1 MEQCRHFESIPSN
14 FSNFIIL
21 RPGPRIYAYTSPL
34 LLLQLHQ
41 QQQLLSII
49 YIIITLIITYNT
61 LNCEYYYS
69 ILTSHAA
76 YERSDGPSK
85 RPAAKR
91 PCIYILFLPDAKRPP
106 SLRIAHT
113 GTRYEILD
121 LRDSFGAGTRN
132 SACSSGRCSSGM
144 GPQSTPFW
152 RRARLA
158 LAPRRFAGHPRRS
171 LFAGWALPE
180 RNVFGGRHR

>member
-1 MEQCRHFESIPSN
+1 M
-14 FSNFIIL
+14 
-21 RPGPRIYAYTSPL
+21 
-34 LLLQLHQ
+34 
-41 QQQLLSII
+41 
-49 YIIITLIITYNT
+49 
-61 LNCEYYYS
+61 
-69 ILTSHAA
+69 TSHAA

-180 RNVFGGRHR
+180 RNVFGGWHRWEDPSRKACYKLFSVMEDQSLCTPVSLYDRNIRCFRDRTAASSRIHNGSL